1 MLRDGTPCCTPR
13 STQAASAAAPS
24 RTREDRF
31 IVALTLPMTS
41 ENGKTK
47 CDSSRPGRPNHIL
60 RSEEHTS
67 ELQSRFDLV
76 CRLLL
81 EKKKDNIILVIV
93 LILNHHRQQ
102 SLLTLS
108 RLVIT
113 TYSSL
118 LLS

>member
-47 CDSSRPGRPNHIL
+47 CDSSRPGRPRRITFCLDRKSTRLNSSHITISYAVFCL
-60 RSEEHTS
+60 
-67 ELQSRFDLV
+67 
-76 CRLLL
+76 
-81 EKKKDNIILVIV
+81 KKKKKNK
-93 LILNHHRQQ
+93 N
-102 SLLTLS
+102 
-108 RLVIT
+108 
-113 TYSSL
+113 TYSYFKIKYT
-118 LLS
+118 